1 MNEQSIY
8 EKYSSELKEALNLFL
23 KEKNDNNIS
32 SEKKKDNISKLSDI
46 INKSQ
51 YAIEEDLTGE
61 REKNLFLQVIHAN
74 IQLPKRDKTEIWSC
88 YKDRTNIDEPIFDLF
103 KKDGLILS
111 YYEKPL
117 NYGINPYDTGLNKI
131 MEHIVGDKSLRDL
144 RPLLGGIHINGDSAI
159 GTDAHKLLHI
169 KGKRYGTFEDGTYKT
184 LAQLKDDYNSFQK
197 IEPNKYTFN
206 EYVNKFDKIE
216 GKYPNYISVIP
227 NEPYNTINIHI
238 PTIYSLLKNL
248 ISLNLLNLVTFMFR
262 MNVLDSENNRVEI
275 GLNAELFTDVLK
287 SLLQVG
293 MKDAQLCFENSN
305 RAVLITKQ
313 GLNWEAYTK
322 DSVLTKESFGLAM
335 PIFLH
340 NVGTDVPVVSLD
352 KEGGVELV
360 LGKNKSNISKSDM
373 FNLKGKTKSEP
384 VVKKTISKPTSE
396 SKNYLKDK
404 IEAFELLLEIETDK
418 KQIEYLKD
426 KIEAFQIMNDL

>member
-8 EKYSSELKEALNLFL
+8 EKYTSELKEALNLFL
-23 KEKNDNNIS
+23 KEKNDNNVD
-32 SEKKKDNISKLSDI
+32 SEKKKDNISKLVDRI
-46 INKSQ
+46 YKSQ
-51 YAIEEDLTGE
+51 YAVEEDLAGE

-74 IQLPKRDKTEIWSC
+74 NQLPKRDRTEIWAC
-88 YKDRTNIDEPIFDLF
+88 YKDRTNIDEPIFDLM
-103 KKDGLILS
+103 KKDGLIMS

-117 NYGINPYDTGLNKI
+117 QYGINPMDKGLNKI
-131 MEHIVGDKSLRDL
+131 MENIVADKSLRDL
-144 RPLLGGIHINGDSAI
+144 RPLMGGIHINENSAI
-159 GTDAHKLLHI
+159 GTDAHKLVHI
-169 KGKRYGTFEDGTYKT
+169 NGKRYGSFKDGTYKT
-184 LAQLKDDYNSFQK
+184 IEQLKDDYNSFQK

-206 EYVNKFDKIE
+206 EYEKEFNEIE
-216 GKYPNYISVIP
+216 GIYPKYMSVIP
-227 NEPYNTINIHI
+227 NEPYNTINFNI
-238 PTIYSLLKNL
+238 PIVYSLLKNL
-248 ISLNLLNLVTFMFR
+248 IANNFMNLVTFMFR
-262 MNVLDSENNRVEI
+262 MNVLDSENNKVEI
-275 GLNAELFTDVLK
+275 GLNAELFSDVLK

-293 MKDAQLCFENSN
+293 MKDAQLCFDSPNK
-305 RAVLITKQ
+305 AMLITKQ

-322 DSVLTKESFGLAM
+322 DSVLKNESFGLAM

-360 LGKNKSNISKSDM
+360 LGKNKSNITKSDM

-384 VVKKTISKPTSE
+384 IVKKNTSKPTSE
-396 SKNYLKDK
+396 SQNYLKDK